1 MAIGAGGA
9 AGPGALQRSLP
20 ENASTA
26 RRGASRLGAAAG
38 ASVDQG
44 PATTLQRHGSAEIP
58 ATGAPGRSLT
68 AEPAFRRRARQ
79 VVLRLPQRRGP
90 LLLRADSAGSCP
102 CITPVRGSR
111 PT

>member
-26 RRGASRLGAAAG
+26 RRGASRLGAATG

-44 PATTLQRHGSAEIP
+44 PTTLQRHGSAEIS

-79 VVLRLPQRRGP
+79 AVLRLPQRRGR
-90 LLLRADSAGSCP
+90 LLLRANSAGSCP
-102 CITPVRGSR
+102 CITPER
-111 PT
+111 